1 MRPYVR
7 VAARADDNAIIDKI
21 AEQMVIV
28 HSQLS
33 EQMHTR
39 PNAGDVVSLDAT
51 HLGHHNAHLVSCI
64 AESLFVKFQII
75 NDCSAESSD
84 GLLENEQS

>member
-39 PNAGDVVSLDAT
+39 PNAGDVVSLDAS
-51 HLGHHNAHLVSCI
+51 HFGHHNAHLGSCI
-64 AESLFVKFQII
+64 ADSLFVKPQII
-75 NDCSAESSD
+75 NNCSAESSD